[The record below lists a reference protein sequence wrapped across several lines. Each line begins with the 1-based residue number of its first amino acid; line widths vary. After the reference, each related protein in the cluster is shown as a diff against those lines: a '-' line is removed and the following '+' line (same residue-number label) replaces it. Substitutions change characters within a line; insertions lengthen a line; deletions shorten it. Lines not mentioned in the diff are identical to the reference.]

1 MNWYLI
7 RHLPT
12 SWNQRRILQGKK
24 DIGILPP
31 TAEVL
36 EAVQSNKAVLD
47 AVVFDYVLTSQYKRT
62 RETATLY
69 GYSPG
74 RPEPLLNELDFGPYE
89 GQPKDKLIAETSPS
103 WQENALE
110 LTLGEPLSGFQDRL
124 FELLKKYRHCDKLLA
139 FGHGAVT
146 RGLLAIHRYG
156 NIARMNAFEV
166 PNNKLIILKF

>member
-12 SWNQRRILQGKK
+12 SWNQRRILQGKR
-24 DIGILPP
+24 DMEILPP
-31 TAEVL
+31 TAETL
-36 EAVQSNKAVLD
+36 EAVQSNKALLD
-47 AVVFDYVLTSQYKRT
+47 TLTFDHVLTSQYKRT
-62 RETATLY
+62 RETAALY

-74 RPEPLLNELDFGPYE
+74 TQEPLLNELDFGSYE
-89 GQPKDKLIAETSPS
+89 GQPKDKLIEETAPA
-103 WQENALE
+103 WHENALE

-124 FELLKKYRHCDKLLA
+124 FELLEKYRDCANLLA
-139 FGHGAVT
+139 FAHGAVT
-146 RGLLAIHRYG
+146 RGLLAIHRDG